1 MNANDFQA
9 AFAANI
15 SRESNLVEGQ
25 FIPAQEEQ
33 MIISGY
39 VQDGRIYGKDFSRLG
54 GILRAKVDVTVH
66 VYQDFAYDHLLERGE
81 GTYHKN
87 LQVTLI
93 GWQVE
98 VASNGYTDW
107 LQKTPVYETEELL
120 NEVRCAF
127 RLSPGVARW
136 GVKKYDPF
144 WDEYIVKTVK
154 LGVNPNIT
162 RNDDIPL

>member
-1 MNANDFQA
+1 MNKNDFQA

-25 FIPAQEEQ
+25 FISANPEQ
-33 MIISGY
+33 MKISGY
-39 VQDGRIYGKDFSRLG
+39 VQDGRIYGSHSSRLG
-54 GILRAKVDVTVH
+54 GILKANVDVTVH
-66 VYQDFAYDHLLERGE
+66 IYQDFAYDHLLERGE

-107 LQKTPVYETEELL
+107 LQKTPVYEAKQTLK
-120 NEVRCAF
+120 EVRCGF
-127 RLSPGVARW
+127 FLRPGVARW
-136 GVKKYDPF
+136 GNKKYDPF
-144 WDEYIVKTVK
+144 WDEYIVNTVK